1 MLFVLMLHKDR
12 MFLLSGTILWK
23 LTVYKCPR
31 AGCLSNSS
39 NTSRRTSYGFQTP
52 RGVAN
57 WMTVIVIAIFRMTV
71 IVIPIAWTIRILNVK
86 SGGVPTFRVAT
97 PFKMSVGP
105 LQLSP
110 NRVQIFGTIQII
122 KVCFLDVGLSMAK
135 TIFTQ
140 SQKPWMKP
148 KRRYI
153 LQIGGKSN
161 KVEFKTSLKL
171 LVRI

>member
-1 MLFVLMLHKDR
+1 M
-12 MFLLSGTILWK
+12 
-23 LTVYKCPR
+23 
-31 AGCLSNSS
+31 
-39 NTSRRTSYGFQTP
+39 
-52 RGVAN
+52 
-57 WMTVIVIAIFRMTV
+57 
-71 IVIPIAWTIRILNVK
+71 
-86 SGGVPTFRVAT
+86 AT